1 VIRLYVVVEGQTE
14 ESFVAHTLAR
24 HLAGHEILA
33 TPITVTT
40 RRDPI
45 TGSKIGR
52 GGGHWKHWRKDIR
65 RLFLN
70 GAPNVR
76 FTTVFDLYG
85 LPHDF
90 PQLEMHQGCSNT
102 ATRAELLEQAMAT
115 DLQDHRLIPYLQRHE
130 CEALVLAGL
139 DQLRSVLD
147 TEEDLAGLAALRA
160 DIGETPPE
168 EIDDGYDTA
177 PSKRLI
183 RYIPSYQKTVHG
195 PLVIDAVGLA
205 GLRAACPRFD
215 TWITRIE
222 RLSEAPEG

>member
-1 VIRLYVVVEGQTE
+1 MIRLYVVVEGPTE
-14 ESFVAHTLAR
+14 ESFVTHTLAR
-24 HLAGHEILA
+24 HLAGHEVFA

-40 RRDPI
+40 RRDHI
-45 TGSKIGR
+45 AGSKK

-70 GAPNVR
+70 GDPNVR

-90 PQLEMHQGCSNT
+90 PQLEMHKGCANT
-102 ATRAELLEQAMAT
+102 AERADLLEQAMAE
-115 DLQDHRLIPYLQRHE
+115 DVEDHRLIPYLQRHE

-147 TEEDLAGLAALRA
+147 TAEDLAGLAALRA
-160 DIGETPPE
+160 DIGDTPPE
-168 EIDDGYDTA
+168 EIDDGNETV

-183 RYIPSYQKTVHG
+183 RHIPSYQKTVHG

-215 TWITRIE
+215 RWIIRLE
-222 RLSEAPEG
+222 QLSETPGG